1 MSNKTPKIFII
12 GFNKTATRTIHYFFK
27 NNGINSVHWDNNRL
41 VEHLESNI
49 KNNLPLLG
57 PQKVFNKKVNSDCT
71 YQDAIVLSDM
81 THAELNK
88 NPKDY
93 YKILDKQYVG
103 SKFILNCRNVES
115 WIESRLK
122 HGDGSFAENQ
132 MIFHKCSL
140 AELKNIWR
148 NMYNEHIYDVNLY
161 FKNRESD
168 LLIFNIDIDGK
179 SPKKIIDFLEN
190 EYPLLNKEFWE
201 KKGKTGKKKS

>member
-27 NNGINSVHWDNNRL
+27 NNKINSVHWDNNRL

-57 PQKVFNKKVNSDCT
+57 PQKVFNKKVSSDCT
-71 YQDAIVLSDM
+71 YQDAIVFSDM
-81 THAELNK
+81 TNPELNK

-115 WIESRLK
+115 WIKSRLN
-122 HGDGSFAENQ
+122 HGNFAEKQ

-140 AELKNIWR
+140 DELKIIWR
-148 NMYNEHIYDVNLY
+148 NMYHEHINDVNLY
-161 FKNRESD
+161 FKNRKSD
-168 LLIFNIDIDGK
+168 LLIFDIDIDGK
-179 SPKKIIDFLEN
+179 SPKKIIDFLKN
-190 EYPLLNKEFWE
+190 EYPLLNEELWLKN
-201 KKGKTGKKKS
+201 GKKFRPNKIN